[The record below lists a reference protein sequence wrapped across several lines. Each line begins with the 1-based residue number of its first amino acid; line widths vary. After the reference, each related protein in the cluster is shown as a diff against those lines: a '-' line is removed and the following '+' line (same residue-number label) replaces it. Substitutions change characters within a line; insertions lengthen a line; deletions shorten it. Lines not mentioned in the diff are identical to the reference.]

1 MKLKVLNI
9 IFSLFLATC
18 TITSCLDLSGEEYE
32 YSSNASITGFAITDS
47 IVTIIGTDTLPA
59 VQGTNYPFIIDQN
72 EGLIY
77 NADSLPVNTDISKVV
92 VNITADTYFI
102 YVVAET
108 DSLWESTDSLDFRK
122 PIQFKVLAETGL
134 HYGQTYK
141 AQINVHQQDP
151 DSLVWRKMT
160 SEFAPNVQAQ
170 KSVCTNSHIY
180 VFVDKESQVAMTS
193 SETSDGKTWTQ
204 LTTINNIPTK
214 ADYTSAMAW
223 NNTLYILADNQLYTS
238 TNGLDWTK
246 VETEQMFTQLLANSE
261 NNNNKII
268 GIDTENHYIS
278 SKDGVVWNQYNLL
291 PTDFPIA
298 KFVFANYPLD
308 TNSSINRIVLLGED
322 KASTDTTTV
331 VWSQLD
337 SENEWTPLTYENNN
351 HGCPKLENAS
361 IIRYNNK
368 LYTFGGLGEYN
379 GYVPPF
385 NNFFESTDNGLS
397 WEAVTKKVMFPE
409 EFMQLYQEA
418 NGNYSYVIDNE
429 QYIWIIWSQTGE
441 VWRGRINKMG
451 FKKQ

>member
-9 IFSLFLATC
+9 IFSLFLAAC

-47 IVTIIGTDTLPA
+47 IVTIIGTDTMPA
-59 VQGTNYPFIIDQN
+59 VQGANFPFIIDQN

-160 SEFAPNVQAQ
+160 SEFAANVQAQ

-180 VFVDKESQVAMTS
+180 VFADQDSQVAMTS
-193 SETSDGKTWTQ
+193 SNINDGKSWTQ
-204 LTTINNIPTK
+204 LTAINIPTKAK
-214 ADYTSAMAW
+214 ADYTSAMVW

-238 TNGLDWTK
+238 TDGLNWTK
-246 VETEQMFTQLLANSE
+246 VETEQTFTQLLANSE
-261 NNNNKII
+261 NNQKLI
-268 GIDTENHYIS
+268 GIDTENHYVS
-278 SKDGVVWNQYNLL
+278 SKDGILWEQYGLMPDEFPDSNFSYASYTLGTNGNL
-291 PTDFPIA
+291 
-298 KFVFANYPLD
+298 
-308 TNSSINRIVLLGED
+308 NRIVLLG
-322 KASTDTTTV
+322 KNKPSTDTTTV
-331 VWSQLD
+331 VWSMLD
-337 SENEWTPLTYENNN
+337 SENEWVPLTYEGHKNA
-351 HGCPKLENAS
+351 CPKLENAN

-368 LYTFGGLGEYN
+368 LYTFGGSGIYN
-379 GYVPPF
+379 DYVTPF
-385 NNFFESTDNGLS
+385 NNFYESTDNGIS
-397 WEAVTKKVMFPE
+397 WKVVTKKLTFPE
-409 EFMQLYQEA
+409 DFMRLYEEA
-418 NGNYSYVIDNE
+418 NGNYSCVVDNK